1 MADNNHQPGYIP
13 QIGIPEK
20 EKFQEKTTIR
30 AVYHRATA
38 PGFFGVI
45 VLCFFMSFINI
56 KCNGKVVA
64 SFSGF
69 DIMTGKNKGNGKSE
83 RYELTSSPTSAYYR
97 LQKAKEFFEWKKN
110 LKKDY
115 EAYID
120 EAPYHEQSYSE
131 TEDMNQIPEK
141 FEDTTDHPREAR
153 FFTILAFLAALGG
166 LILAIL
172 KGKWGSFA
180 QIIMS
185 LVGFISMLALQ
196 YYIKI
201 TMPTTHQGNTI
212 FQNDY
217 SNKMVTTELALGYW
231 VVLFL
236 FLGVTLIGIMKL
248 RYFKRLK
255 LSQKD

>member
-20 EKFQEKTTIR
+20 ESFQEKTTIR
-30 AVYHRATA
+30 AIYHRATA

-45 VLCFFMSFINI
+45 ILCFFMSFINI

-69 DIMTGKNKGNGKSE
+69 NIITGKNNGNGSSE
-83 RYELTSSPTSAYYR
+83 RYELTASPSSAYYR
-97 LQKAKEFFEWKKN
+97 LQKAKELFEWKKN
-110 LKKDY
+110 LKEDY
-115 EAYID
+115 EKYVD
-120 EAPYHEQSYSE
+120 EAPYFEPNESG
-131 TEDMNQIPEK
+131 TEDMGKIPEK
-141 FEDTTDHPREAR
+141 FEDTTDHPQEAR
-153 FFTILAFLAALGG
+153 FFTTLAFLAALGG
-166 LILAIL
+166 LILAFL
-172 KGKWGSFA
+172 NGKWGAFA

-201 TMPTTHQGNTI
+201 TMPTTHEGDTI

-236 FLGVTLIGIMKL
+236 FLGVTIIGFMKL
-248 RYFKRLK
+248 RYHRRLNA
-255 LSQKD
+255 LSKQ